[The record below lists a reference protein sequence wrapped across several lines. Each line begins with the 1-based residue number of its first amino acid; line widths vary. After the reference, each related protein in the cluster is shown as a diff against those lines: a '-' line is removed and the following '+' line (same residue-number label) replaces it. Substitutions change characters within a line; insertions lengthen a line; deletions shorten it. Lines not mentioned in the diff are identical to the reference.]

1 MKAGWTP
8 GERSARAFPQAPGY
22 GIIARIVRSLDVA
35 APSTGYPVL
44 GAADARG
51 VSTEI
56 QRLLDNVRSL
66 IYIDPRTLEFL
77 IAAKIAGGHVILA
90 DSHGVGKTSL
100 ARALAQSIEWTGPR
114 RGGKDGEVAHADLSI
129 ADISALAD
137 LSGVADVSA
146 EDVPISSFSRIQCT
160 VDLLPQDILGF
171 SRYELSTS
179 SLIFNRGPIF
189 AHFVLCDEI
198 NLLTPKTQGSFFQA
212 MEEQAISIEGNTY
225 HLPDPFFIIATMNL
239 KGAHLFPLPVPQLD
253 RFMVQLSLGYPSDD
267 DEERIVHQ
275 HGRDDSWR
283 GFSPVVA
290 QERLN
295 QWQGM
300 VDSITI
306 HDEVVSYLVTLI
318 RQTRGHPAIETGASP
333 RTGVKLSRLARAL
346 ALVRGDN
353 WVSVDLIKEI
363 FLPAVAHRLIMQ
375 DPATPAVGVL
385 QEILETVPVDGQR
398 PAPRGVPES
407 GRAAPVAAT
416 S

>member
-1 MKAGWTP
+1 MRSPLDTARP
-8 GERSARAFPQAPGY
+8 GQANGILSA
-22 GIIARIVRSLDVA
+22 S
-35 APSTGYPVL
+35 
-44 GAADARG
+44 DARG
-51 VSTEI
+51 VSAEI

-100 ARALAQSIEWTGPR
+100 ARALAQSIRWQGPR
-114 RGGKDGEVAHADLSI
+114 RGGVDGSDGEIAHVDVS
-129 ADISALAD
+129 
-137 LSGVADVSA
+137 VADVSA
-146 EDVPISSFSRIQCT
+146 ENVPISSFSRIQCT

-275 HGRDDSWR
+275 HGRDDSWS
-283 GFSPVVA
+283 GFAPVVA

-306 HDEVVSYLVTLI
+306 HDEVVSYLVTLV

-333 RTGVKLSRLARAL
+333 RTGVKVSRLARAL

-363 FLPAVAHRLIMQ
+363 FVAAVAHRMIMQ
-375 DPATPAVGVL
+375 DPATPAAGVL
-385 QEILETVPVDGQR
+385 QEILDTVPVDGRR
-398 PAPRGVPES
+398 PASKDVPES

>member
-1 MKAGWTP
+1 MDA
-8 GERSARAFPQAPGY
+8 
-22 GIIARIVRSLDVA
+22 A
-35 APSTGYPVL
+35 APDGGPPILS
-44 GAADARG
+44 AAEAQT
-51 VSTEI
+51 VSAEI
-56 QRLLDNVRSL
+56 QGLLNNVRSL
-66 IYIDPRTLEFL
+66 IYIEPRTLEYL

-100 ARALAQSIEWTGPR
+100 ARALAQSIDWRGAPR
-114 RGGKDGEVAHADLSI
+114 AGAGGADGVGSARNESGSAGGADGEVAHADLS
-129 ADISALAD
+129 
-137 LSGVADVSA
+137 A
-146 EDVPISSFSRIQCT
+146 ENVPIESFSRIQCT

-212 MEEQAISIEGNTY
+212 MEEQAISIEGKTY

-253 RFMVQLSLGYPSDD
+253 RFMVQLSLGYPGED

-283 GFSPVVA
+283 GFAPVVS
-290 QERLN
+290 QTRLN
-295 QWQGM
+295 EWQGM
-300 VDSITI
+300 VDAVTI
-306 HDEVVSYLVTLI
+306 HEEVIAYLVTLV
-318 RQTRGHPAIETGASP
+318 RQTRGHPAVETGASP
-333 RTGVKLSRLARAL
+333 RSGIKVSRLARAL

-353 WVSVDLIKEI
+353 WVSIDLIKEI

-375 DPATPAVGVL
+375 DPATPAAGVL
-385 QEILETVPVDGQR
+385 EEILDTVPVEDRR
-398 PAPRGVPES
+398 PASKARPGSRPAALA
-407 GRAAPVAAT
+407 AAP
-416 S
+416 

>member
-1 MKAGWTP
+1 M
-8 GERSARAFPQAPGY
+8 
-22 GIIARIVRSLDVA
+22 DVA
-35 APSTGYPVL
+35 APGAGHAVL
-44 GAADARG
+44 SAADAQG
-51 VSTEI
+51 VSAEI
-56 QRLLDNVRSL
+56 QRLLNNVRSL

-100 ARALAQSIEWTGPR
+100 ARALAQSIQWTGPR
-114 RGGKDGEVAHADLSI
+114 RGGADGADGEVARIDQS
-129 ADISALAD
+129 
-137 LSGVADVSA
+137 VADVSA
-146 EDVPISSFSRIQCT
+146 ENVPISSFSRIQCT

-283 GFSPVVA
+283 GFAPVVA

-333 RTGVKLSRLARAL
+333 RTGVKVSRLARAV

-375 DPATPAVGVL
+375 DPATPAAGVL
-385 QEILETVPVDGQR
+385 EEILETVPVDGRR
-398 PAPRGVPES
+398 PAPREVPDS
-407 GRAAPVAAT
+407 GRAAPLAAT

>member
-1 MKAGWTP
+1 M
-8 GERSARAFPQAPGY
+8 
-22 GIIARIVRSLDVA
+22 RSLDAAA
-35 APSTGYPVL
+35 APGNGQSIL
-44 GAADARG
+44 SAAEAQT
-51 VSTEI
+51 VSGEI
-56 QRLLDNVRSL
+56 RRLLDNVRSL
-66 IYIDPRTLEFL
+66 IYIDPRTLEYL
-77 IAAKIAGGHVILA
+77 IAAKIAGGHAILA

-100 ARALAQSIEWTGPR
+100 ARALAQSIQWSRPV
-114 RGGKDGEVAHADLSI
+114 DGQAGAAEEFAQADLS
-129 ADISALAD
+129 
-137 LSGVADVSA
+137 A
-146 EDVPISSFSRIQCT
+146 ESVPIESFSRIQCT

-275 HGRDDSWR
+275 HGRDDSWS
-283 GFSPVVA
+283 GFAPVVA

-295 QWQGM
+295 QWQTM

-306 HDEVVSYLVTLI
+306 HEEVVSYLVTLI

-333 RTGVKLSRLARAL
+333 RTGVKVSRLARAL

-363 FLPAVAHRLIMQ
+363 FAPAVAHRMIMQ
-375 DPATPAVGVL
+375 DPATPAAGVL
-385 QEILETVPVDGQR
+385 EEILDTVPVDGRR
-398 PAPRGVPES
+398 PAPRGALDGGRPE
-407 GRAAPVAAT
+407 PVAAT

>member
-1 MKAGWTP
+1 MRGLDDA
-8 GERSARAFPQAPGY
+8 AAPGS
-22 GIIARIVRSLDVA
+22 GQSILSA
-35 APSTGYPVL
+35 AEAQT
-44 GAADARG
+44 
-51 VSTEI
+51 VSGEI
-56 QRLLDNVRSL
+56 RRLLDNVRSL
-66 IYIDPRTLEFL
+66 IYIDPRTLEYL
-77 IAAKIAGGHVILA
+77 IAAKIAGGHAILA

-100 ARALAQSIEWTGPR
+100 ARALAQSIRWRGPGDGQS
-114 RGGKDGEVAHADLSI
+114 GGDGEFAQADLS
-129 ADISALAD
+129 
-137 LSGVADVSA
+137 A
-146 EDVPISSFSRIQCT
+146 ESVPIESFSRIQCT

-283 GFSPVVA
+283 GFAPVVA
-290 QERLN
+290 QDRLN
-295 QWQGM
+295 QWQTM

-306 HDEVVSYLVTLI
+306 HEEVVSYLVTLI

-333 RTGVKLSRLARAL
+333 RTGVKVSRLARAL

-363 FLPAVAHRLIMQ
+363 FPPAVAHRMIMQ
-375 DPATPAVGVL
+375 DPATRAAGVL
-385 QEILETVPVDGQR
+385 EEILDTVPVDGRRPVPRGALDGGR
-398 PAPRGVPES
+398 PAPL
-407 GRAAPVAAT
+407 AAT

>member
-1 MKAGWTP
+1 MRTRP
-8 GERSARAFPQAPGY
+8 ERLSPQHRFPHRHGY
-22 GIIARIVRSLDVA
+22 GIIEPIVRHSVDA
-35 APSTGYPVL
+35 TAPTNDILPIL
-44 GAADARG
+44 NAADVHT
-51 VSTEI
+51 VSAEI
-56 QRLLDNVRSL
+56 RRLLDNVRSL
-66 IYIDPRTLEFL
+66 IYIEPRTLEYL

-100 ARALAQSIEWTGPR
+100 AKALAQSIDWTG
-114 RGGKDGEVAHADLSI
+114 ANLSVE
-129 ADISALAD
+129 S
-137 LSGVADVSA
+137 
-146 EDVPISSFSRIQCT
+146 VPIESFSRIQCT

-239 KGAHLFPLPVPQLD
+239 KGAHLFPLPAPQLD
-253 RFMVQLSLGYPSDD
+253 RFMVQLSLGYPSDT
-267 DEERIVHQ
+267 DEELIVHQ

-283 GFSPVVA
+283 GFAPVVA
-290 QERLN
+290 QSRLN

-300 VDSITI
+300 VDAISI
-306 HDEVVSYLVTLI
+306 HEEVVSYLVTLV

-333 RTGVKLSRLARAL
+333 RSGIKLSRLARAL

-375 DPATPAVGVL
+375 DPATPAAGVL
-385 QEILETVPVDGQR
+385 EEILETVPVDGQR
-398 PAPRGVPES
+398 PAPE
-407 GRAAPVAAT
+407 GRVAGRPAPLAAT

>member
-1 MKAGWTP
+1 M
-8 GERSARAFPQAPGY
+8 
-22 GIIARIVRSLDVA
+22 RSLDDAA
-35 APSTGYPVL
+35 APGNGHPILS
-44 GAADARG
+44 AAEAQT
-51 VSTEI
+51 VSGEI
-56 QRLLDNVRSL
+56 RRLLDNVRSL
-66 IYIDPRTLEFL
+66 IYIDPRTLEYL
-77 IAAKIAGGHVILA
+77 IAAKIAGGHAILA

-100 ARALAQSIEWTGPR
+100 ARALAQSIQWSVPG
-114 RGGKDGEVAHADLSI
+114 DGQAEASGEF
-129 ADISALAD
+129 ALAD
-137 LSGVADVSA
+137 LSA
-146 EDVPISSFSRIQCT
+146 EHVPIESFSRIQCT

-275 HGRDDSWR
+275 HGRDDSWS

-295 QWQGM
+295 QWQTM

-306 HDEVVSYLVTLI
+306 HEEVVSYLVTLI

-333 RTGVKLSRLARAL
+333 RTGVKVSRLARAL

-353 WVSVDLIKEI
+353 WVSVDLVKEI
-363 FLPAVAHRLIMQ
+363 FAPAVAHRMIMQ
-375 DPATPAVGVL
+375 DPATPAAGVL
-385 QEILETVPVDGQR
+385 EEILDTVPVDGRR
-398 PAPRGVPES
+398 PAPRGALDGGRPE
-407 GRAAPVAAT
+407 PVAAHH
-416 S
+416 

>member
-1 MKAGWTP
+1 VRNPLDTVQP
-8 GERSARAFPQAPGY
+8 GQANG
-22 GIIARIVRSLDVA
+22 
-35 APSTGYPVL
+35 TL

-100 ARALAQSIEWTGPR
+100 ARALAQSIEWTGPH
-114 RGGKDGEVAHADLSI
+114 RGSAESNDGEVAHADLS
-129 ADISALAD
+129 
-137 LSGVADVSA
+137 VADVSA
-146 EDVPISSFSRIQCT
+146 ENVPISSFSRIQCT

-306 HDEVVSYLVTLI
+306 HEEVVSYLVSLI

-333 RTGVKLSRLARAL
+333 RTGVKVSRMARAL

-375 DPATPAVGVL
+375 DPATPPAGVL
-385 QEILETVPVDGQR
+385 QEILDTVPVDGRR
-398 PAPRGVPES
+398 PAPRDVPDS
-407 GRAAPVAAT
+407 GRAAAMAAT

>member
-1 MKAGWTP
+1 M
-8 GERSARAFPQAPGY
+8 
-22 GIIARIVRSLDVA
+22 DVA
-35 APSTGYPVL
+35 APGAGHPVL
-44 GAADARG
+44 SAADAQG
-51 VSTEI
+51 VSAEI

-100 ARALAQSIEWTGPR
+100 ARALAQSIQWTGPR
-114 RGGKDGEVAHADLSI
+114 RGGADGTDGEVARIDQS
-129 ADISALAD
+129 
-137 LSGVADVSA
+137 VADVSA
-146 EDVPISSFSRIQCT
+146 ENVPISSFSRIQCT

-283 GFSPVVA
+283 GFAPVVA

-333 RTGVKLSRLARAL
+333 RTGVKVSRLARAV

-375 DPATPAVGVL
+375 DPATPAAGVL
-385 QEILETVPVDGQR
+385 EEILETVPVDGRR
-398 PAPRGVPES
+398 PAPRDVPDS
-407 GRAAPVAAT
+407 VRAAPVAAT

>member
-1 MKAGWTP
+1 M
-8 GERSARAFPQAPGY
+8 
-22 GIIARIVRSLDVA
+22 RSLDDAA
-35 APSTGYPVL
+35 APGNGHPILS
-44 GAADARG
+44 AAEAQT
-51 VSTEI
+51 VSAEI
-56 QRLLDNVRSL
+56 RRLLDNVRSL
-66 IYIDPRTLEFL
+66 IYIDPRTLEYL

-100 ARALAQSIEWTGPR
+100 ARALAQSIQWMGP
-114 RGGKDGEVAHADLSI
+114 GGSDGQAGI
-129 ADISALAD
+129 AAELAQ
-137 LSGVADVSA
+137 ADVSA
-146 EDVPISSFSRIQCT
+146 EHVPIESFSRIQCT

-275 HGRDDSWR
+275 HGRDDSWS
-283 GFSPVVA
+283 GFAPVVG

-295 QWQGM
+295 QWQTM

-306 HDEVVSYLVTLI
+306 HEEVIAYLVTLI

-333 RTGVKLSRLARAL
+333 RTGVKVSRLARAL

-363 FLPAVAHRLIMQ
+363 FGPAVAHRMIMQ
-375 DPATPAVGVL
+375 DPATPAAGVL
-385 QEILETVPVDGQR
+385 EEILDTVPVDGRR
-398 PAPRGVPES
+398 PAPSGVLDA

>member
-1 MKAGWTP
+1 MDA
-8 GERSARAFPQAPGY
+8 
-22 GIIARIVRSLDVA
+22 A
-35 APSTGYPVL
+35 APDGRPPILS
-44 GAADARG
+44 AAEAQA
-51 VSTEI
+51 VSAEI
-56 QRLLDNVRSL
+56 QGLLNNVRSL
-66 IYIDPRTLEFL
+66 IYLEPRTLEYL

-100 ARALAQSIEWTGPR
+100 ARALAQSIDW
-114 RGGKDGEVAHADLSI
+114 RGAHRADADGADGEFAHADLS
-129 ADISALAD
+129 
-137 LSGVADVSA
+137 A
-146 EDVPISSFSRIQCT
+146 ENVPIESFSRIQCT

-212 MEEQAISIEGNTY
+212 MEEQAISIEGKTY

-253 RFMVQLSLGYPSDD
+253 RFMVQLSLGYPGEE

-283 GFSPVVA
+283 GFAPVVE
-290 QERLN
+290 QTRLN
-295 QWQGM
+295 EWQGM
-300 VDSITI
+300 VDAVTI
-306 HDEVVSYLVTLI
+306 HEEVIAYLVTLV
-318 RQTRGHPAIETGASP
+318 RQTRGHPAVETGASP
-333 RTGVKLSRLARAL
+333 RSGIKVSRLARAL

-353 WVSVDLIKEI
+353 WVSIDLIKEI

-375 DPATPAVGVL
+375 DPATPAAGVL
-385 QEILETVPVDGQR
+385 EEILDTVPVEERR
-398 PAPRGVPES
+398 PAPKARPGSSRPAALA
-407 GRAAPVAAT
+407 AAP
-416 S
+416 

>member
-1 MKAGWTP
+1 M
-8 GERSARAFPQAPGY
+8 
-22 GIIARIVRSLDVA
+22 A
-35 APSTGYPVL
+35 APSAGYPVL
-44 GAADARG
+44 GAADTRG

-114 RGGKDGEVAHADLSI
+114 RNVGDGEVAHVDLS
-129 ADISALAD
+129 
-137 LSGVADVSA
+137 VADVSA
-146 EDVPISSFSRIQCT
+146 VADVSVENVPISSFSRIQCT

-306 HDEVVSYLVTLI
+306 HDEVVSYLVTLV

-375 DPATPAVGVL
+375 DPATPPAGVL
-385 QEILETVPVDGQR
+385 QEILETVPVDGRR

-407 GRAAPVAAT
+407 GPAAPVAAT

>member
-1 MKAGWTP
+1 M
-8 GERSARAFPQAPGY
+8 
-22 GIIARIVRSLDVA
+22 RSLDDAA
-35 APSTGYPVL
+35 APGNGQSIL
-44 GAADARG
+44 SAAEAQT
-51 VSTEI
+51 VSGEI
-56 QRLLDNVRSL
+56 RRLLDNVRSL
-66 IYIDPRTLEFL
+66 IYIDPRTLEYL
-77 IAAKIAGGHVILA
+77 IAAKIAGGHAILA

-100 ARALAQSIEWTGPR
+100 ARALAQSIQWSVPNDR
-114 RGGKDGEVAHADLSI
+114 QAGGTEEFAQADLS
-129 ADISALAD
+129 
-137 LSGVADVSA
+137 A
-146 EDVPISSFSRIQCT
+146 EHVPIESFSRIQCT

-275 HGRDDSWR
+275 HGRDDSWS
-283 GFSPVVA
+283 GFAPVVA
-290 QERLN
+290 QGRLN
-295 QWQGM
+295 QWQTM

-306 HDEVVSYLVTLI
+306 HEEVVSYLVTLI

-333 RTGVKLSRLARAL
+333 RTGSRC
-346 ALVRGDN
+346 RG
-353 WVSVDLIKEI
+353 W
-363 FLPAVAHRLIMQ
+363 
-375 DPATPAVGVL
+375 
-385 QEILETVPVDGQR
+385 
-398 PAPRGVPES
+398 RG
-407 GRAAPVAAT
+407 RWRWCAAT
-416 S
+416 TGCRSTWSRRSSRRRWHTA